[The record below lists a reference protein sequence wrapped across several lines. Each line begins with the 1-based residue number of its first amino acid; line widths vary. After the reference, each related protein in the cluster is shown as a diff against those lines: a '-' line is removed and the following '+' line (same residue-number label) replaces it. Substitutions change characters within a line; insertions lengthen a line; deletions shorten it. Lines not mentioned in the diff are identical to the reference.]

1 MAEIC
6 AKFPIR
12 VVLVWLALVAI
23 CYNLFSVHDPET
35 AQIMYIPPSHLVDA
49 VVFVAMGAMAS
60 DPMVDYSIA
69 SVRKLGKWN
78 GEIYVVTDIPTCFTD
93 AIQEYDIK
101 TIQVPSAKSIIE
113 IKSLKP
119 RLITLMPPH
128 VAGVLYIDVDILVTK
143 NLAMFFRDLGTMIY
157 TKQLEINHGKDVKK
171 VDESKSKEGALDV
184 VTSTD
189 KKKGVA
195 VTLEIDP
202 PFDFAAFLDA
212 KGHFVGFCSGCE
224 KWHSGVSFNTALVTF
239 CFVVLLTSFLSIF
252 SGGVDATRQRRS
264 LFAEMGR
271 AAAVG
276 TVQHRPG
283 VLGCRGEGRRV
294 PKFVRFPH
302 APLAVCEGLHCYA
315 AHLRAD
321 FRAPHRR
328 GPTGRHRLLL
338 SGDHGAS
345 HTQLIAPAA
354 EPQ

>member
-1 MAEIC
+1 MAEMC
-6 AKFPIR
+6 AKFPVR

-23 CYNLFSVHDPET
+23 CYNLFSVHDPDT

-78 GEIYVVTDIPTCFTD
+78 GEIYVVTDIPTCFAD

-119 RLITLMPPH
+119 RLLTLMPAH

-157 TKQLEINHGKDVKK
+157 TKQLEINHGKDDKK
-171 VDESKSKEGALDV
+171 ESESKSKEPALDV
-184 VTSTD
+184 VTTTD

-224 KWHSGVSFNTALVTF
+224 KWHSGVSGF
-239 CFVVLLTSFLSIF
+239 
-252 SGGVDATRQRRS
+252 Q
-264 LFAEMGR
+264 
-271 AAAVG
+271 AV
-276 TVQHRPG
+276 
-283 VLGCRGEGRRV
+283 
-294 PKFVRFPH
+294 
-302 APLAVCEGLHCYA
+302 
-315 AHLRAD
+315 
-321 FRAPHRR
+321 
-328 GPTGRHRLLL
+328 
-338 SGDHGAS
+338 
-345 HTQLIAPAA
+345 
-354 EPQ
+354 

>member
-23 CYNLFSVHDPET
+23 CYNLFSVHDPDT

-78 GEIYVVTDIPTCFTD
+78 GEIYVVTDIPSCFADT
-93 AIQEYDIK
+93 IQEYDVK

-119 RLITLMPPH
+119 RLISLMPAH

-143 NLAMFFRDLGTMIY
+143 NLASFFRDLGTMVY
-157 TKQLEINHGKDVKK
+157 SKQLEINRIHGEKK
-171 VDESKSKEGALDV
+171 KSPESVSKNSAMDV
-184 VTSTD
+184 VTSVD

-224 KWHSGVSFNTALVTF
+224 KWHSGVI
-239 CFVVLLTSFLSIF
+239 FV
-252 SGGVDATRQRRS
+252 
-264 LFAEMGR
+264 
-271 AAAVG
+271 
-276 TVQHRPG
+276 
-283 VLGCRGEGRRV
+283 
-294 PKFVRFPH
+294 
-302 APLAVCEGLHCYA
+302 YA
-315 AHLRAD
+315 
-321 FRAPHRR
+321 
-328 GPTGRHRLLL
+328 
-338 SGDHGAS
+338 
-345 HTQLIAPAA
+345 
-354 EPQ
+354 